1 MSGRKKRYER
11 LKAGGVDLGKSV
23 AGETIEKYEKKKR
36 HYQSDNVA
44 SRYDDVRFIK
54 LSHRLRNRRK
64 LAAIRKAISTAAELG
79 HEIKNVLDIPCGTGR
94 LFPLF
99 IDNKISFTGADI
111 SREMMGMARN
121 RFGKSGFLSGMV
133 RCDAE
138 YLPFRDRSFDS
149 VMSIRFMFHVPK
161 EVRHNILKEMARIS
175 KGWLIIDYRHR
186 YTVKYCIKK
195 SLSNLGMGR
204 PPSYRFSVSDL
215 QNELNSAGIKIVRI
229 FPTLRLFSDKWVV
242 LCKAN

>member
-1 MSGRKKRYER
+1 M
-11 LKAGGVDLGKSV
+11 ATIGVKVGKSV
-23 AGETIEKYEKKKR
+23 TGETIEKYEKKKR
-36 HYQSDNVA
+36 HYQSDSIA
-44 SRYDDVRFIK
+44 SKYDDVRFIK
-54 LSHRLRNRRK
+54 RSHRMRNKRK
-64 LAAIRKAISTAAELG
+64 LTAIQRAISAAAALG
-79 HEIKNVLDIPCGTGR
+79 SEIKNVIDIPCGTGR

-111 SREMMGMARN
+111 SREMMEVSRN
-121 RFGKSGFLSGMV
+121 RFEKSGLLNGMV

-138 YLPFRDRSFDS
+138 FLPFRDRSFDA
-149 VMSIRFMFHVPK
+149 VASIRFMFHVPK

-186 YTVKYCIKK
+186 YTVKYFIKK
-195 SLSNLGMGR
+195 SLNTLGIGR

-215 QNELNSAGIKIVRI
+215 QHELNSAGIKIVRI
-229 FPTLRLFSDKWVV
+229 FPTLPLFSDKWVV